1 MKLTPVGVD
10 LSKSVFQLS
19 IADETHS
26 AIARRRLS
34 RAQFLRWLA
43 TNKPAHLVMEAC
55 GTSHYWG
62 RTARELGHQVTL
74 LHAGYVKAYVRR
86 NKTDSADAD
95 ALLQAVRDRDLKPI
109 PIKSETQQ
117 ALQSLHRVREQWKS
131 ARVAR
136 INEARALLGEFGVV
150 IPKGVAGL
158 KALLVEGIEH
168 VPGLL
173 RTTLS
178 ELVGEI
184 GELERRLQRLDHELK
199 AYAAHD
205 EACQRLLQITGVGV
219 TTATAAV
226 ARVGSIHHFPRG
238 RSFASWLGLTARE
251 YSSGQTRRLGRITK
265 RGDRYLRTLLIH
277 GARSALL
284 NARRKASNQ
293 QPLTRMERWAITTEQ
308 RVGHNRAAVALA
320 NKMARVIWAVWTREA
335 EFNGNDADRFA
346 AA

>member
-19 IADETHS
+19 IADGQFC
-26 AIARRRLS
+26 IIDRKRLS
-34 RAQFLRWLA
+34 RSQFHRWLA
-43 TNKPAHLVMEAC
+43 TSRPKHLVMEAC

-62 RTARELGHQVTL
+62 RTAHELGHQVTL

-86 NKTDSADAD
+86 NKTDAADAD
-95 ALLQAVRDRDLKPI
+95 ALIQAARDPDLKPV
-109 PIKSETQQ
+109 PVKGEQQQ
-117 ALQSLHRVREQWKS
+117 ALQSLHRIREQWKS

-136 INEARALLGEFGVV
+136 INAARALLGEFGVV

-158 KALLVEGIEH
+158 QALLAEGTER

-173 RTTLS
+173 RVTLS
-178 ELVGEI
+178 ELIGEI
-184 GELERRLQRLDHELK
+184 GDLERRQQQIDRELK
-199 AYAAHD
+199 AYAAKD
-205 EACQRLLQITGVGV
+205 DACQRLLQISGVGI

-226 ARVGSIHHFPRG
+226 ARVGSIHHFPQG

-251 YSSGQTRRLGRITK
+251 YSSGKTRRLGRITK

-284 NARRKASNQ
+284 TARRKAKTH
-293 QPLTRMERWAITTEQ
+293 QPLTRIEHWAIATEQ
-308 RVGHNRAAVALA
+308 RVGHNRATVALA
-320 NKMARVIWAVWTREA
+320 NKMARIIWAVWTREA
-335 EFNGNDADRFA
+335 TFNGNDANRFA